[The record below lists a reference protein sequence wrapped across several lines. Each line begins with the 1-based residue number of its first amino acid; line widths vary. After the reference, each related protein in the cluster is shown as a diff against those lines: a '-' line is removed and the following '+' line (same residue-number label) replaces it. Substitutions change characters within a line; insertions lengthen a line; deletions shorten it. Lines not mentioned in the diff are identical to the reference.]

1 MALYIELVCSK
12 CGRVFARETYTRQSP
27 RYLREKAKE
36 AGWRLLSTGDAI
48 CPKCQKER
56 NE

>member
-1 MALYIELVCSK
+1 MSLYIELVCSK
-12 CGRVFARETYTRQSP
+12 CGRVYASEIYYRQAP
-27 RYLREKAKE
+27 RNLKEKAKKD
-36 AGWRLLSTGDAI
+36 GWKLLSTGDAI